1 MRAGLLTLSAV
12 LVLTSLA
19 GVAAQEAKPAFELV
33 SIKESPPPTAG
44 GGGTFSF
51 SLFIGTRPGGRFEA
65 NNATVFWLLQYAY
78 DGFSLPGQIVGGP
91 AWTDAFDAR
100 FQVNALAA
108 GEPSRAQMQE
118 MVKAML
124 ADRFK
129 LKVRI
134 ESREMDVYALVLAR
148 RDGTLGRGVRPT
160 TLDCDALSAA
170 QKAGDKTVRTCGTS
184 GMMNNGSTQKFTGT
198 GVTMATVASIGQ
210 STAGRPIIDRTGL
223 TGRYDVEL
231 EYAGA
236 MGRAGGAGILADSPA
251 ASIFTALPE
260 QLGLKLD
267 AAKET
272 MNVLVIEQVEKPTP
286 D

>member
-1 MRAGLLTLSAV
+1 M
-12 LVLTSLA
+12 
-19 GVAAQEAKPAFELV
+19 
-33 SIKESPPPTAG
+33 
-44 GGGTFSF
+44 FSF

-65 NNATVFWLLQYAY
+65 NNATVFRLLQYAY

-124 ADRFK
+124 ADRLK

-134 ESREMDVYALVLAR
+134 EPREMDVYALVLAR
-148 RDGTLGRGVRPT
+148 RDGALGRGVRPT
-160 TLDCDALSAA
+160 TLDCAGLAEK
-170 QKAGDKTVRTCGTS
+170 QKAGDQTVRTCGTS
-184 GMMNNGSTQKFTGT
+184 SQMSGPTTKFTGT

-223 TGRYDVEL
+223 TGRYDIEL
-231 EYAGA
+231 EYAGG
-236 MGRAGGAGILADSPA
+236 MGRGAGPAVAADSPV
-251 ASIFTALPE
+251 ASIFTALVE
-260 QLGLKLD
+260 QLGLKLEP
-267 AAKET
+267 AKET
-272 MNVLVIEQVEKPTP
+272 MSVLVIEQVERPTA